1 MKNEK
6 RKKDAR
12 SEHTDQ
18 IKGNKSF
25 SLQCIHYHKNN
36 RKDFKRCVKKHF
48 LKEYEF
54 TEQNYIETII
64 VIIRNEEKSKMQRLY
79 PIAGVFE
86 RDLKKDIM
94 KNVLYSIGK

>member
-1 MKNEK
+1 MKYNY
-6 RKKDAR
+6 RR
-12 SEHTDQ
+12 YMR
-18 IKGNKSF
+18 KSF
-25 SLQCIHYHKNN
+25 
-36 RKDFKRCVKKHF
+36 
-48 LKEYEF
+48 
-54 TEQNYIETII
+54 IETKI

>member
-1 MKNEK
+1 MCKETFF
-6 RKKDAR
+6 KK
-12 SEHTDQ
+12 
-18 IKGNKSF
+18 
-25 SLQCIHYHKNN
+25 
-36 RKDFKRCVKKHF
+36 
-48 LKEYEF
+48 YEF
-54 TEQNYIETII
+54 TEQTYIETKI